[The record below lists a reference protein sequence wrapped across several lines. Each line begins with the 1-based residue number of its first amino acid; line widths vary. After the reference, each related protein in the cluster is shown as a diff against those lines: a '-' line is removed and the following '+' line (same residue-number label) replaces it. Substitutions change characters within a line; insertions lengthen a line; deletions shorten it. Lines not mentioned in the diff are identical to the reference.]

1 MRIKTTLFAAAA
13 ALVLMATSAAA
24 QTTLRIG
31 LAEDPDILDP
41 TQGRTFVGR
50 IVFASLCDKLFDIDE
65 KLNIVPQLATA
76 FEWGDA
82 NKSLSLKLRS
92 DVVFHDGEKFNA
104 AAVKFNIERHKTMQG
119 SSRRGELA
127 SVSGVEVV
135 DDTTVKLVLSAPF
148 SPLLAAL
155 TDRSGMMVSPK
166 AAEAAGANFGAKPV
180 CAGPY
185 KFVER
190 VAQERIVVER
200 FDKYWNKGDI
210 HFDRII
216 YLPIVDNTIRLAN
229 LQSGGLDFIERAA
242 ATDLP
247 AIRKDSRLKLSS
259 IVELGYQGLTINTD
273 SGPRANTPLG
283 KDARVRKALE
293 LSIDRD
299 VINQVVYNGEYQA
312 GNQWVPPPNF
322 YYAKNAPI
330 PKRDVAKAKELLKEA
345 GVPNPSFTLM
355 AATSPDIQQV
365 AQVIQAMAKEAGFDV
380 KIQATEFASA
390 LKFAEAGDFEVHLI
404 GWSGRP
410 DPDGNLHT
418 FVSCKGPLNDG
429 KYCNQ
434 ALETLLDQ
442 SRTLGTAAERAKVY
456 EQIAAI
462 MAKDDPLIYLYHRKW
477 FWAYSAK
484 LTGFRFVPDGMVRVQ
499 GLKFAS

>member
-13 ALVLMATSAAA
+13 ALALMATSAAA

-76 FEWGDA
+76 FELGDG
-82 NKSLSLKLRS
+82 NKSLTLKLRQ

-104 AAVKFNIERHKTMQG
+104 AAVKFNIERHKNMPG
-119 SSRRGELA
+119 SNRRGELA
-127 SVSGVEVV
+127 SVTGVEVI
-135 DDTTVKLVLSAPF
+135 DDSTVKLVLSAPF

-166 AAEAAGANFGAKPV
+166 AAEAMGANFGAKPV
-180 CAGPY
+180 CSGPY

-210 HFDRII
+210 HFDRIT

-247 AIRKDSRLKLSS
+247 AIRKDNRLKLSS
-259 IVELGYQGLTINTD
+259 IVELGYLGITINTKN
-273 SGPRANTPLG
+273 GPRANNPLG
-283 KDARVRKALE
+283 SDARVRQALE
-293 LSIDRD
+293 LSIDRE

-322 YYAKNAPI
+322 YYAKNTPTT
-330 PKRDVAKAKELLKEA
+330 KRDVAKAKELLKQA
-345 GVPNPSFTLM
+345 GVPSPSFTLM
-355 AATSPDIQQV
+355 AATSPDLQQV
-365 AQVIQAMAKEAGFDV
+365 AQVIQSMAKEAGFDV

-390 LKFAEAGDFEVHLI
+390 LKFAQAGDFEAHLV

-418 FVSCKGPLNDG
+418 FVSCNGPLNDG

-434 ALETLLDQ
+434 EIETLLDK
-442 SRTLGTAAERAKVY
+442 SRTLGTAAERAKAY

-462 MAKDDPLIYLYHRKW
+462 MARDHPLIYLYHRKW